1 MIMIILNS
9 FEFTYFCFIHIQIT
23 VIAAGRKTQTKRSF
37 LGEIMFFFSSPTL
50 LLITSLSPSTNKLFF
65 RLSEYIVKL
74 LSILKIPF

>member
-1 MIMIILNS
+1 MIMNILNG
-9 FEFTYFCFIHIQIT
+9 FEFTYFCFIDIQIT

-37 LGEIMFFFSSPTL
+37 LGEMFFFSSPTL

-65 RLSEYIVKL
+65 RLSEYIDKL